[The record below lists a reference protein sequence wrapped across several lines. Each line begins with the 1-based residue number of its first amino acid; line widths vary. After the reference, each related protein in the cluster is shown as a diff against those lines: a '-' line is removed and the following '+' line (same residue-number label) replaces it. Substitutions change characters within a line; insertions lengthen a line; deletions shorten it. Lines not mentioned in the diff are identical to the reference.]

1 MNESV
6 KWENSCIV
14 CGLLFY
20 SWWSWCR
27 EIYSVKEVF
36 SHVLFLSPF
45 VFIVITHTPISSLRL
60 SFLPS
65 FLPCFLLSFPCFPF
79 TLVCAAP
86 HSPHISLPES
96 PSLSV
101 SLSLSCE
108 TSLYP
113 SPLSISGSNTLLLSH
128 FCLSLHICLSKHLPS
143 HCLCISSHVWIKL
156 FFLYI

>member
-1 MNESV
+1 MQGDLQC
-6 KWENSCIV
+6 KRGFQSCSLPLSIRLH
-14 CGLLFY
+14 CY
-20 SWWSWCR
+20 
-27 EIYSVKEVF
+27 YTYPHF
-36 SHVLFLSPF
+36 SFQTL
-45 VFIVITHTPISSLRL
+45 
-60 SFLPS
+60 LPS
-65 FLPCFLLSFPCFPF
+65 LLPCFLLSFPCFPF

-128 FCLSLHICLSKHLPS
+128 SCLSLHICLSKHLPS

-156 FFLYI
+156 FFFYNVVSLFFIWPDFHFFIYI